1 MAAFLFQFVWQID
14 DGEGV
19 EGAFFDADAASYA
32 KGFHNQ
38 WHTVFKADGFYLV
51 SHRGTKA
58 IARSTTTLGFASILI
73 ENSNSNHVF
82 PTHLSI

>member
-1 MAAFLFQFVWQID
+1 MATFLFQFVWQID

-38 WHTVFKADGFYLV
+38 GYTVFKADGFYLI
-51 SHRGTKA
+51 SYRGAKA
-58 IARSTTTLGFASILI
+58 VARSTATLGFASIFI

-82 PTHLSI
+82 LCTYLM